1 MRNDSGIN
9 EEEEFLEDQLE
20 HALELAEFERES
32 KRDEEAI
39 KQLENLE

>member
-1 MRNDSGIN
+1 MRNDSGMN

-20 HALELAEFERES
+20 NALEQADFERES

-39 KQLENLE
+39 KQLEKL